1 MAFAMVAGGISAIG
15 GLVKTF
21 HGIHQNN
28 LANRVKV
35 PNAELGANSAI
46 PLAQQI
52 FNGRMAGSGYAEQ
65 NIAGNQANAMGSVER
80 NATSSGQALSLI
92 SAIQGQSNNAYQG
105 LNQQEGNYKLN
116 AFNNLA
122 NLTTGEQERQY
133 MNDVRKRQEAI
144 GEKSS
149 LRGSGAQNIS
159 AGINELGSTAYM
171 ASNIARNNNT
181 GLTPDQRIPNAAPEL
196 LPYR

>member
-1 MAFAMVAGGISAIG
+1 MSAAIVAAGIVAVGAGYKIA
-15 GLVKTF
+15 

-28 LANRVKV
+28 LAKKVIV
-35 PNAELGANSAI
+35 PNADLKANPAI
-46 PLAQQI
+46 PLAQQM
-52 FNGRMAGSGYAEQ
+52 FNGRMPGAANAEQ
-65 NIAGNQANAMGSVER
+65 NIAGNQANAVGSVER
-80 NATSSGQALSLI
+80 NATNSGQALALI

-122 NLTTGEQERQY
+122 SLQTGDQERQY

-159 AGINELGSTAYM
+159 GGINDLGSAAFM
-171 ASNIARNNNT
+171 ASQMKGNN
-181 GLTPDQRIPNAAPEL
+181 G
-196 LPYR
+196 